1 MIPEAK
7 NAAVARALRETFGV
21 SEFEDIRRLNTAKLT
36 SAHVFRIVVRERP
49 YLLRV
54 ITRTDANTDPTR
66 QFTCM
71 KIAAEAGLAPR
82 VLYTSIEDRVSLT
95 DFLQARPLPAAEAAA
110 RLAITL
116 QALHAL
122 SPFPALVNDY
132 DTAPTF
138 LLRRS
143 ALRDGFIQRFQAARI
158 LPESET
164 EELFQLYA
172 RVASVYR
179 RYDSDMV
186 SSHNDLK
193 PENIVFDG
201 ERVWLVDWEAA
212 FFNDRYSDLAVMA
225 NFVVTNDAEE
235 EVYLRTYFGEAADEY
250 RLARFYLMRQV
261 VHMFYAMAFML
272 SGSAGK
278 PIELNAKAP
287 PFRDFHNR
295 IWAGEVNLAADK
307 TKVQYGKIHINQL
320 LENMRGVRFHDALR
334 IVSDRHA
341 RA

>member
-7 NAAVARALRETFGV
+7 NAAVARALRETLGV

-36 SAHVFRIVVRERP
+36 SAHVFRIVVRGHP

-82 VLYTSIEDRVSLT
+82 VLYTSIEDRVSLI
-95 DFLQARPLPAAEAAA
+95 DFLDARPLPAAETTV
-110 RLAITL
+110 RLAVTL

-122 SPFPALVNDY
+122 SSFQRLVNDY

-138 LLRRS
+138 LLRPS
-143 ALRDGFIQRFQAARI
+143 ALRDSFIQRFQAAKI
-158 LPESET
+158 LPGGET
-164 EELFQLYA
+164 QELFQLYA
-172 RVASVYR
+172 RVAAVYALH
-179 RYDSDMV
+179 DSDMV

-193 PENIVFDG
+193 PENILFDG

-212 FFNDRYSDLAVMA
+212 FLNDRYSDLAVMA

-235 EVYLRTYFGEAADEY
+235 EVYLRAHFGEAAGEY
-250 RLARFYLMRQV
+250 RLSRFYLMRQV

-272 SGSAGK
+272 LGSSGK
-278 PIELNAKAP
+278 PIELNAKTP
-287 PFRDFHNR
+287 SFRDFHNR
-295 IWAGEVNLAADK
+295 IWAGEVSLAADEAK
-307 TKVQYGKIHINQL
+307 LQYARVHMNQL
-320 LENMRGVRFHDALR
+320 LQNIRAVRFHDALR
-334 IVSDRHA
+334 LVSDRHA
-341 RA
+341 SG